1 MTTPYTRPELT
12 KDEYRKAQEGSG
24 KLFRKY
30 GIRNVGNMVLA
41 LCIENMRLTK
51 EINEHRA
58 ARDIE
63 PLQTFEV

>member
-12 KDEYRKAQEGSG
+12 QYETEKATNNTHT
-24 KLFRKY
+24 LIRKY
-30 GIRNVGNMVLA
+30 GLSNLGTILHMLVL
-41 LCIENMRLTK
+41 ENMRLVK